1 MSLSK
6 EASFQNSED
15 IDINSTVEDL
25 FDRFIKPI
33 DSIRSISKP
42 IVSSSQ
48 QTSTNDFTNLQV
60 SNTEIFES
68 RTSAFYRMLGF
79 PIVGGDAFYNAGF
92 DPNFAKTS
100 DKKQKI
106 KSAFLQNN
114 QLYNLIQQREF
125 LSVENKRTFL
135 NQDIKSSLYSLL
147 IRYVPPFKI
156 ISTKEPFEVDSQL
169 FTLTDRTTEINLIA
183 DSNSSLK
190 DSIISAGSGF
200 VSGKKILK
208 PFIVDPKVDSTVMP
222 TDRNICVPF
231 LVSKNQTQI
240 ENNIYL
246 NRPGIEAILRQRLM
260 SSTVDSLFLKQ
271 VENIIKQKK
280 QPGIDIDSL
289 SSFSL
294 VDTLQALSEDNKI
307 TDKTK
312 NSLNGITDIQVST
325 INNLTKIIKFLIKE
339 LISSIEIIDRAI
351 YEIYWFPIPSKDG
364 PITGRVGSKL
374 GSFGLNGL
382 NISSVEQKILELKIK
397 KLNAE
402 RQVTSFQD
410 LGTFASPFDSNSTTV
425 EDAKNYS
432 SQIDELENKKN
443 RISDNAFDALKK
455 IEMIVGEIAGIGLID
470 VLSIYLVLWSVD
482 IKTLIHFLDDEAFDR
497 MYVYNSSFQSTKE
510 ISERKVSGSQMKISE
525 VLKSFEQSLIN
536 IQFFV
541 DKTFQIYIGANKN
554 ILSGSP

>member
-1 MSLSK
+1 MALSK
-6 EASFQNSED
+6 EASFQDSED
-15 IDINSTVEDL
+15 IDIGSTVEDL
-25 FDRFIKPI
+25 FDRFVKPI

-48 QTSTNDFTNLQV
+48 QTTSNDFANLQV

-68 RTSAFYRMLGF
+68 RTSAFYRMIGF
-79 PIVGGDAFYNAGF
+79 PIVGGDSFYNAGF
-92 DPNFAKTS
+92 DPNFTKTA

-106 KSAFLQNN
+106 KSTFLQNN
-114 QLYNLIQQREF
+114 QLYNLIQQRES
-125 LSVENKRTFL
+125 LSMDNKRIFL

-147 IRYVPPFKI
+147 IRYIPPFKI
-156 ISTKEPFEVDSQL
+156 ISTKEPFEIDSQS

-183 DSNSSLK
+183 DTNSSLK
-190 DSIISAGSGF
+190 DSITSAGSGF

-208 PFIVDPKVDSTVMP
+208 PFVVDPKVDSTIMP

-246 NRPGIEAILRQRLM
+246 NRPGIEAIIRQRLT
-260 SSTVDSLFLKQ
+260 SSTIDSLFLKQ

-280 QPGIDIDSL
+280 QPGIDVDSL

-294 VDTLQALSEDNKI
+294 VDTLQVLSEDNKI
-307 TDKTK
+307 TEKTK
-312 NSLNGITDIQVST
+312 NSLNGITNIQVST
-325 INNLTKIIKFLIKE
+325 ISNLTKTIKFLIKE
-339 LISSIEIIDRAI
+339 LVSSIEIIDRAI

-364 PITGRVGSKL
+364 PITGQVGAKL
-374 GSFGLNGL
+374 GSFGLNNL
-382 NISSVEQKILELKIK
+382 NTSSIEQKILELKIK

-402 RQVTSFQD
+402 RQISSFQD
-410 LGTFASPFDSNSTTV
+410 LGTFASPFDSNSTTA

-443 RISDNAFDALKK
+443 RISDNAFNALKK

-470 VLSIYLVLWSVD
+470 VLSMYLVLWSIDV
-482 IKTLIHFLDDEAFDR
+482 KTLIHFLDDESFDR
-497 MYVYNSSFQSTKE
+497 MYAYNSGLQSIKE
-510 ISERKVSGSQMKISE
+510 VSDRKTSGSQMKISE
-525 VLKSFEQSLIN
+525 VLRSFEQSLIN
-536 IQFFV
+536 AQTFV

-554 ILSGSP
+554 ISSGSP